1 MKIYKLLL
9 LFTVSIILTA
19 CTDDSEV
26 NQNTNA
32 EASTSGG
39 DLVASYP
46 SDAGS
51 LDPAGTNDLASDQRR
66 GVIYEGLL
74 TLNEDLETKPK
85 LATDYEQVNDT
96 TWVFHLREDV
106 TFHDGTAFN
115 ASAVKASLE
124 RIIDPAVASSRAYI
138 FEMIDE
144 VNVIDDYTVE
154 IVTTEP
160 FAPLLSYLTHDGAG
174 IISKSVIDEDYQNA
188 LDQSGS
194 DLTLEEF
201 YQLRQAGGEEY
212 QALAEDLGEFTGA
225 VVEEKPTGTG
235 YMKLQERNPGESIVV
250 ERFDDYW
257 DTPAKLDTIT
267 FKVVAEDGSRI
278 AELESGQSHFIQGFE
293 NGQWAR
299 IENNPELEIQSVYNI
314 STEYLGM
321 NTQKGALKD
330 KRVRQAIGHLVD
342 KEAIMDGIY
351 DNVGRSM
358 KGALQEEVLGF
369 NEGLE
374 DLEYDPER
382 AKALLAEAGYED
394 GLNLKLLT
402 NDTPERVDMA
412 VWLQEQFKDA
422 NITIEIEQIEWGA
435 YLEAISNGEQD
446 LFILGWPNS
455 VGDPDQGLW
464 PILHSSMLGTG
475 GNRYFLEN
483 EEIDHLLEEGRTE
496 LDEEKRQEI
505 YEEIDK
511 KLVEEQPAVFVRQAE
526 SANASRTEVKGIEID
541 HFNKPNFKNATIEY

>member
-1 MKIYKLLL
+1 MKIIRLLV
-9 LFTVSIILTA
+9 LFTFVTVLTA
-19 CTDDSEV
+19 CTDDSQV
-26 NQNTNA
+26 NQNTGA
-32 EASTSGG
+32 QASSKGG

-66 GVIYEGLL
+66 GVLYEGLL
-74 TLNEDLETKPK
+74 TLNEDLEPQPK

-96 TWVFHLREDV
+96 TWVFNLREGV
-106 TFHDGTAFN
+106 KFHDGTDFN
-115 ASAVKASLE
+115 AEAVEANLK
-124 RIIDPAVASSRAYI
+124 RITDPAVASSRAYI
-138 FEMIDE
+138 FEMIEE

-154 IVTTEP
+154 IVTREP
-160 FAPLLSYLTHDGAG
+160 FAPLLSYLTHDGGG
-174 IISKSVIDEDYQNA
+174 IISKSVVDEDYQNA
-188 LDQSGS
+188 LDESGS
-194 DLTLEEF
+194 ELTLEEF
-201 YQLRQAGGEEY
+201 YALREEGGEEY
-212 QALAEDLGEFTGA
+212 QELAKDLGEHTGA
-225 VVEEKPTGTG
+225 VIEQKPVGTG

-250 ERFDDYW
+250 ERFDEYW
-257 DTPAKLDTIT
+257 EEPAKLDTIT
-267 FKVVAEDGSRI
+267 FKVVSEDGSRI

-293 NGQWAR
+293 NGQWER

-314 STEYLGM
+314 ATEYLGM
-321 NTQKGALKD
+321 NTQKGALQD

-342 KEAIMDGIY
+342 KDAIMGGIY
-351 DNVGRSM
+351 DNVGRTM
-358 KGALQEEVLGF
+358 NGALQEGVLGYDE
-369 NEGLE
+369 NLE

-382 AKALLAEAGYED
+382 AKELLAEAGYED
-394 GLNLKLLT
+394 GLDLKLLT

-412 VWLQEQFKDA
+412 VWLQEQFKQA
-422 NITIEIEQIEWGA
+422 NINIEIEQIEWGA

-483 EEIDHLLEEGRTE
+483 DEIDQLLEQGRTE

-505 YEEIDK
+505 YERIDQL
-511 KLVEEQPAVFVRQAE
+511 LVEEQPAVFVRQAE
-526 SANASRTEVKGIEID
+526 SANASRVEVKGIEVD
-541 HFNKPNFKNATIEY
+541 HFNKPNFKDAVIEY